1 MGNISTKH
9 KKIKLDDNVPP
20 KIELPDDVIYDILNI
35 LPDKTILE
43 VSKLNKRSGQLAKDV
58 MSARIVNRLT
68 VLSDVI
74 GTLRPGAT
82 ITVDLDDGV
91 GYKCRYPSCK
101 YQQIPVNDS
110 TVTLSSVALVAG
122 FQHCKGF
129 YSTDVQVFGEDIRK
143 SPTVI
148 LSEIDDHFKSR
159 PSLDV
164 VKDKLYN
171 FDIEF
176 SIEFPYTTQCRS
188 LEHYFDEDK
197 NSKQNGRLKLIVK
210 DKTYKT
216 NNATFYLQEPR
227 DGIVHGNVKVNV
239 DGLTVS

>member
-1 MGNISTKH
+1 MGNISTNH
-9 KKIKLDDNVPP
+9 KKIKLDDIVPP
-20 KIELPDDVIYDILNI
+20 KIELPDDVIYDMLNI

-101 YQQIPVNDS
+101 YQQIPVKDS
-110 TVTLSSVALVAG
+110 TVTLSSVALVVG
-122 FQHCKGF
+122 FQHCKSF
-129 YSTDVQVFGEDIRK
+129 YSTDVQVFGEDIR
-143 SPTVI
+143 TRQVI

-164 VKDKLYN
+164 VKDRLYN

-176 SIEFPYTTQCRS
+176 SIEFPYTTQCNS
-188 LEHYFDEDK
+188 LGHYFDEDK

-210 DKTYKT
+210 DKTYET

-227 DGIVHGNVKVNV
+227 DGIVHGKAKVNV